1 MRREVAETICNILGR
16 LGMLDEAA
24 QYIKDN
30 KTVADAQ
37 RLADKEREFRKT
49 LRAIRRRQGQTEPWA
64 KPD

>member
-1 MRREVAETICNILGR
+1 
-16 LGMLDEAA
+16 MLDEAA